1 MLILAIFHF
10 LYVIY
15 SCATLLLHC
24 WKNKK
29 LDKAELIDDCSDLC
43 VSALLLL
50 IGLAAEKI
58 IAYNWIFFSI
68 PLLMYIGG
76 KVVSRRMAEKKA

>member
-15 SCATLLLHC
+15 GCVTLLIHC

-43 VSALLLL
+43 LSALLLL

-58 IAYNWIFFSI
+58 IAYNLFIFSV

-76 KVVSRRMAEKKA
+76 KIVSRKMSAKKA

>member
-15 SCATLLLHC
+15 GCATLLLHC

-29 LDKAELIDDCSDLC
+29 LDKAELIDDCTDFCL
-43 VSALLLL
+43 SALLLL
-50 IGLAAEKI
+50 VGLAEEKI
-58 IAYNWIFFSI
+58 IAYNWILFSI
-68 PLLMYIGG
+68 PLLLYIGG
-76 KVVSRRMAEKKA
+76 KVVSRKMSAKKA

>member
-15 SCATLLLHC
+15 GCVTLLFHC
-24 WKNKK
+24 VKTKK

-43 VSALLLL
+43 LSALLLL

-58 IAYNWIFFSI
+58 IAYNWILFSI
-68 PLLMYIGG
+68 PLLLYIGG
-76 KVVSRRMAEKKA
+76 KVVSRKMSAKKA